1 VAASAFQV
9 GWGRGGLY
17 IRAQE
22 KAVMSQVLMPK
33 ATAVWLVE
41 NTTLTFDQISA
52 FTGLH
57 PLEVQ
62 AIADGEVAGGMTG
75 LDPTTNGQLTKEEIK
90 RAEGDPAAR
99 LKLSPRDVPEPI
111 ARSKGPR
118 YTPVAKRQDRP
129 DAIAWLLK
137 VHPELQDSQVAKL
150 VGSTKST
157 VQSVRDRTHW
167 NMQNVRPRDPV
178 TLGLC
183 TLKDLNDAVD
193 KARRKAARE
202 DAAKKKAAAKAATGE
217 PGADEVAEQQSDE
230 TPVDPA
236 EADQPDVETSRN

>member
-1 VAASAFQV
+1 
-9 GWGRGGLY
+9 
-17 IRAQE
+17 
-22 KAVMSQVLMPK
+22 MSTVLMPK

-75 LDPTTNGQLTKEEIK
+75 FDPTTNGQLTKDEVK
-90 RAEGDPAAR
+90 RCEADPTAR
-99 LKLSPRDVPEPI
+99 LKLTPRDVPEPV

-118 YTPVAKRQDRP
+118 YTP
-129 DAIAWLLK
+129 
-137 VHPELQDSQVAKL
+137 VAKL

-157 VQSVRDRTHW
+157 VQSVTDRSHW
-167 NMQNVRPRDPV
+167 NMQIVRPRDPV

-183 TLKDLNDAVD
+183 SLKDLNDAVD
-193 KARRKAARE
+193 RARRKAARE
-202 DAAKKKAAAKAATGE
+202 DAAKKKAKLAAGE
-217 PGADEVAEQQSDE
+217 PIVEEAAPAEA
-230 TPVDPA
+230 VDPA
-236 EADQPDVETSRN
+236 EADQPDLGTEHN

>member
-1 VAASAFQV
+1 
-9 GWGRGGLY
+9 
-17 IRAQE
+17 
-22 KAVMSQVLMPK
+22 MP
-33 ATAVWLVE
+33 V
-41 NTTLTFDQISA
+41 
-52 FTGLH
+52 
-57 PLEVQ
+57 
-62 AIADGEVAGGMTG
+62 
-75 LDPTTNGQLTKEEIK
+75 
-90 RAEGDPAAR
+90 
-99 LKLSPRDVPEPI
+99 

-202 DAAKKKAAAKAATGE
+202 DAAKKKAAAKASAAEEPSAGRCGGRSRRGRSARRGDD
-217 PGADEVAEQQSDE
+217 PGAAEGAPRRAAAFS
-230 TPVDPA
+230 TLRPSASPCRHGRRAPA
-236 EADQPDVETSRN
+236 RHARRRRP

>member
-1 VAASAFQV
+1 
-9 GWGRGGLY
+9 
-17 IRAQE
+17 
-22 KAVMSQVLMPK
+22 MP
-33 ATAVWLVE
+33 V
-41 NTTLTFDQISA
+41 
-52 FTGLH
+52 
-57 PLEVQ
+57 
-62 AIADGEVAGGMTG
+62 
-75 LDPTTNGQLTKEEIK
+75 
-90 RAEGDPAAR
+90 
-99 LKLSPRDVPEPI
+99 

-137 VHPELQDSQVAKL
+137 IHPELQDSQVAKL

-202 DAAKKKAAAKAATGE
+202 DAARKKAAVAAGE
-217 PGADEVAEQQSDE
+217 PEPAPVEPSEA
-230 TPVDPA
+230 VDPS
-236 EADQPDVETSRN
+236 EADQPDVDAPVEEESDEHDHDEHRH

>member
-1 VAASAFQV
+1 
-9 GWGRGGLY
+9 
-17 IRAQE
+17 
-22 KAVMSQVLMPK
+22 MSTVLMPK

-57 PLEVQ
+57 PLEIQ
-62 AIADGEVAGGMTG
+62 ATADGEVAGGMAG
-75 LDPTTNGQLTKEEIK
+75 YDPTTNGQLTKEEIK
-90 RAEGDPAAR
+90 RAEADPAAR
-99 LKLSPRDVPEPI
+99 LKLSPRDIPEPV

-157 VQSVRDRTHW
+157 VQSVRDRSHW

-202 DAAKKKAAAKAATGE
+202 DAARKKASVVAGE
-217 PGADEVAEQQSDE
+217 PVVE
-230 TPVDPA
+230 TPVEAVDPA
-236 EADQPDVETSRN
+236 EADQPEVDQPEVDQPEAEQPEAEQADDGHDDDEHDEHRH

>member
-1 VAASAFQV
+1 
-9 GWGRGGLY
+9 
-17 IRAQE
+17 
-22 KAVMSQVLMPK
+22 MSQVLMPK

-41 NTTLTFDQISA
+41 NTTLTFEQIAA

-57 PLEVQ
+57 ALEVQ

-75 LDPTTNGQLTKEEIK
+75 LDPTVNGQLTKEDIK
-90 RAEGDPAAR
+90 RAEADSKAR
-99 LKLSPRDVPEPI
+99 LTLIVRDVPEPVTR
-111 ARSKGPR
+111 AKGPR

-137 VHPELQDSQVAKL
+137 VHPELQDSQIAKL

-157 VQSVRDRTHW
+157 VLSVKDRSHW
-167 NMQNVRPRDPV
+167 NMQNVRARDPV

-193 KARRKAARE
+193 RARRKAARE
-202 DAAKKKAAAKAATGE
+202 DAAKKKAAAQAAVGE
-217 PGADEVAEQQSDE
+217 APIAEE
-230 TPVDPA
+230 TPPAEALDPA
-236 EADQPDVETSRN
+236 DADQPDIEHNR

>member
-1 VAASAFQV
+1 V
-9 GWGRGGLY
+9 
-17 IRAQE
+17 
-22 KAVMSQVLMPK
+22 
-33 ATAVWLVE
+33 
-41 NTTLTFDQISA
+41 
-52 FTGLH
+52 
-57 PLEVQ
+57 
-62 AIADGEVAGGMTG
+62 
-75 LDPTTNGQLTKEEIK
+75 
-90 RAEGDPAAR
+90 
-99 LKLSPRDVPEPI
+99 

-183 TLKDLNDAVD
+183 SLKDLNDSVD

-202 DAAKKKAAAKAATGE
+202 DAAKKKAAAKATVAEE
-217 PGADEVAEQQSDE
+217 PVAEEPAADEPA
-230 TPVDPA
+230 VDPA
-236 EADQPDVETSRN
+236 DADQPDLGETRHN

>member
-1 VAASAFQV
+1 MTQP
-9 GWGRGGLY
+9 
-17 IRAQE
+17 
-22 KAVMSQVLMPK
+22 LMPK
-33 ATAVWLVE
+33 ATAVWLIE
-41 NTTLTFDQISA
+41 KTSLTFEQVAD
-52 FTGLH
+52 FVGMH

-75 LDPTTNGQLTKEEIK
+75 FDPTTNGQLTKEEVK
-90 RAEGDPAAR
+90 RCEADPAAR
-99 LKLSPRDVPEPI
+99 LKLTPRDVPMPV

-183 TLKDLNDAVD
+183 SLKDLNDAVD

-202 DAAKKKAAAKAATGE
+202 DAAKKKAAARAAVEGE
-217 PGADEVAEQQSDE
+217 PMPDTAAEELVKEPPEVEA
-230 TPVDPA
+230 PVDPG
-236 EADQPDVETSRN
+236 EADQPDVDETTRH